1 MTFSE
6 LLSAAKSGDEQ
17 AVAKIDA
24 MYKPL
29 LVKTSMV
36 DGSFDEDL
44 YQELRLILLSCIE
57 KFNLF

>member
-29 LVKTSMV
+29 PVKTSMV